1 MRFLV
6 FLFPLILAPAATGA
20 EPPPAARAFEGIWL
34 VVPSPPRM
42 PRRGTTRDAEG
53 RPLGFTADDKGLTPS
68 DYMVRRIM
76 TDAGRAA
83 FDAFDPSEHPAN
95 NCSSPGLP
103 SIAMTPYLQ
112 EWRAGPDR
120 VEITHEYFSTRRTV
134 HLGDAVREDAHPSAV
149 GVATGR
155 FEGDTLVIRTVGATP
170 AFGGI
175 SRNAPSSDARVVT
188 ERYRVLVDGDAMEGR
203 ITIEDAKGYSN
214 RLIPVVVGDR
224 DRLPNGGIPWIVRRM
239 PWIELREGQGGLPEV
254 KPIADAIRSAA

>member
-1 MRFLV
+1 MKL
-6 FLFPLILAPAATGA
+6 LLLIFPLILGPAGTAA
-20 EPPPAARAFEGIWL
+20 EPPRPARAFEGTWL

-42 PRRGTTRDAEG
+42 PRRGTLRDEEG
-53 RPLGFTADDKGLTPS
+53 RRLGFAADEKGLTPS
-68 DYMVRRIM
+68 DHMVRRIM

-95 NCSSPGLP
+95 NCRSPGLP

-120 VEITHEYFSTRRTV
+120 LEITHEYFSTRRAV
-134 HLGDAVREDAHPSAV
+134 HLGDAPPRNLEQSEL

-155 FEGDTLVIRTVGATP
+155 REGDVLVIRTVDAAP

-188 ERYRVLVDGDAMEGR
+188 ERYRVLGGGDSMEGR
-203 ITIEDAKGYSN
+203 ITIEDAKFLTRPLELSV
-214 RLIPVVVGDR
+214 RL
-224 DRLPNGGIPWIVRRM
+224 RRAE
-239 PWIELREGQGGLPEV
+239 PGVELVLFPCDLEASRRHL
-254 KPIADAIRSAA
+254 